1 MRVKDYL
8 KISVMPW
15 RASKIMREEQA
26 ELGRHAVIALPGE
39 QQVTLPAGKGKVTYR
54 ESIKAKGG
62 EDDIYFYA
70 PQSLEVT
77 IAPVGGGEPL
87 ELKGLL
93 GEDITVSRGDPP
105 WSTTVIS
112 KFEVTEPGE
121 YLVTATAEIT
131 DETEPTVLV
140 G

>member
-1 MRVKDYL
+1 MKVSSYL
-8 KISVMPW
+8 KVSVMPW
-15 RASKIMREEQA
+15 RASKIFREEQA
-26 ELGRHAVIALPGE
+26 ELGRYAEIPLPGE
-39 QQVTLPAGKGKVTYR
+39 QRATLPLGKGKVSYR

-62 EDDIYFYA
+62 EDDIYFY
-70 PQSLEVT
+70 PPNSLEVT

-121 YLVTATAEIT
+121 YLITARAEIT
-131 DETEPTVLV
+131 DETEPTLLV